1 MLSRTR
7 GNRSKVIVVPQIA
20 FRATQVAMGE
30 ELPPVRLVRELV
42 SLGAAEV
49 SILDLDGTLA
59 DDMLPQWV
67 EALIA
72 VAGVPLRFD
81 GRLHEG
87 TRIER
92 FARAGFASIVV
103 DQTAVF
109 DPMVLRWAL
118 DLYGPRLVV
127 EVQVD
132 GEYVF
137 DAPPAAF
144 GRELVDVLG
153 DLHFRGVRR
162 LLYRDVTA
170 QELPTQ
176 RLLELVDRM
185 PGTRITYQGGV
196 RDVEAIA
203 ELAMIGSPIEAV
215 LVDSLR
221 VSDGDIDLVAA
232 NRAASGTA

>member
-1 MLSRTR
+1 
-7 GNRSKVIVVPQIA
+7 VIVVPQVA
-20 FRATQVAMGE
+20 FQATQVAMGE
-30 ELPPVRLVRELV
+30 ELPPVRVVRDLVAR
-42 SLGAAEV
+42 GATEV

-59 DDMLPQWV
+59 DDLLPQWV
-67 EALIA
+67 EALVA

-87 TRIER
+87 ARIER
-92 FARAGFASIVV
+92 LARAGFRSIVV

-153 DLHFRGVRR
+153 DLHFQGVRR
-162 LLYRDVTA
+162 LLYRDVTG
-170 QELPTQ
+170 QDLPTQ

-196 RDVEAIA
+196 RDVEAVA
-203 ELAMIGSPIEAV
+203 ELAMVGSAIEAV

-221 VSDGDIDLVAA
+221 VTDGDLDLDAA
-232 NRAASGTA
+232 NRAAR

>member
-1 MLSRTR
+1 
-7 GNRSKVIVVPQIA
+7 
-20 FRATQVAMGE
+20 MGE
-30 ELPPVRLVRELV
+30 ELPPVRVVRDLVAR
-42 SLGAAEV
+42 GATEV

-59 DDMLPQWV
+59 DDLLPQWV
-67 EALIA
+67 EALVA

-87 TRIER
+87 ARIER
-92 FARAGFASIVV
+92 LARAGFRSIVV

-153 DLHFRGVRR
+153 DLHFQGVRR
-162 LLYRDVTA
+162 LLYRDVTG
-170 QELPTQ
+170 QDLPTQ

-196 RDVEAIA
+196 RDVEAVA
-203 ELAMIGSPIEAV
+203 ELAMVGSAIEAV

-221 VSDGDIDLVAA
+221 VTDGDLDLDAA
-232 NRAASGTA
+232 NRAAR